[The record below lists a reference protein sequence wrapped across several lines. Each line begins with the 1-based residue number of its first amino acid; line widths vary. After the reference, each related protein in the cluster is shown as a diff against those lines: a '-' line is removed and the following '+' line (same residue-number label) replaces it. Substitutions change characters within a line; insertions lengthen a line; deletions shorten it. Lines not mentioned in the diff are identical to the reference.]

1 MKNDAKRKMLI
12 SGGMTLL
19 AVFLALLARKPW
31 SLPAALAMAVST
43 LGDALLA
50 GYPSCFRP
58 VKDRLTKGGLVFFA
72 AHCLFILALIL
83 LSGQSV
89 RALLPDFAIPA
100 LIFASLAA
108 AHGYLFYFR
117 AGSAEPRAFFAASM
131 AYLLLVGMHAAMAV
145 CVFTQKGGALWLNVA
160 GTLLFFLSD
169 AILLA
174 RKYVPSD
181 ENRTSFLVWLTYVPA
196 QLCLILGFFL
206 A

>member
-1 MKNDAKRKMLI
+1 MMI
-12 SGGMTLL
+12 SGGLSLM
-19 AVFLALLARKPW
+19 AVVFALMARHPW
-31 SLPAALAMAVST
+31 NWLAALVMLVST

-50 GYPSCFRP
+50 GYPPCFRP
-58 VKDRLTKGGLVFFA
+58 LKNRLIKGGLVFFA
-72 AHCLFILALIL
+72 AHCLYILALIRV
-83 LSGQSV
+83 SGQSAA
-89 RALLPDFAIPA
+89 ALLPHFALPA
-100 LIFASLAA
+100 LLFLSLTA

-145 CVFTQKGGALWLNVA
+145 CVFTQKGDALWLNVA
-160 GTLLFFLSD
+160 GGLLFFLSD

-181 ENRTSFLVWLTYVPA
+181 EKRTSLLVWLTYVPA